1 MEILKKVKREPQN
14 AIREAGESIRGS
26 QIKPAGLF
34 YLSVVYI
41 IWGSTYL
48 AIRVAVR
55 EGSGFPPLT
64 MGMRRF
70 LLAGGLLLLWAALRK
85 KPIRPTREEIVV
97 LSISGL
103 LLWTGGNGLVMWA
116 EQRAGSGLAALIVA
130 SVPIWAALIETMID
144 RRVPSLR
151 LILALLVGFVG
162 IGVLGVP
169 TLRSGTRA
177 DGLAVVAL
185 MGASA
190 SWAIGSVLQS
200 RRPVTLSPQVSA
212 GYQSLIGGMG
222 FALLVFIFH
231 EPRPTPALEA
241 WVAWGYLVVFGS
253 LLAFTSYV
261 QTLRLLPINVAM
273 THAYVNPVIAVVL
286 GAVILREP
294 ITIWTIGGAVM
305 VILGVVAVFR
315 ERYMRNKYGS

>member
-1 MEILKKVKREPQN
+1 MEIIKKVKSEPQN
-14 AIREAGESIRGS
+14 AIREVGESIHGS

-55 EGSGFPPLT
+55 EGSGFPPFT
-64 MGMRRF
+64 MGMMRS
-70 LLAGGLLLLWAALRK
+70 LLAGVLLLLWAALRK
-85 KPIRPTREEIVV
+85 MPIRPSREEILV
-97 LSISGL
+97 LVSSGL

-116 EQRAGSGLAALIVA
+116 EQRVGSGLAALIVA
-130 SVPIWAALIETMID
+130 SVPIWAVLIEILID
-144 RRVPSLR
+144 RRAPSLR
-151 LILALLVGFVG
+151 LIFALLIGFAG
-162 IGVLGVP
+162 IGLLGVP

-190 SWAIGSVLQS
+190 SWAFGSVLQS
-200 RRPVTLSPQVSA
+200 KRPVTLSPQVSA
-212 GYQSLIGGMG
+212 SYQSIIGGMG
-222 FALLVFIFH
+222 LALLMIVFR

-253 LLAFTSYV
+253 LLGFTSYV
-261 QTLRLLPINVAM
+261 QALRLLPINVAM
-273 THAYVNPVIAVVL
+273 TYAYVNPVIAVML
-286 GAVILREP
+286 GAVILKEP
-294 ITIWTIGGAVM
+294 ITVWTIGGAVM
-305 VILGVVAVFR
+305 VILGVAGVFR
-315 ERYMRNKYGS
+315 DRYMRNKHGS

>member
-1 MEILKKVKREPQN
+1 MDGLKAKSDPQN
-14 AIREAGESIRGS
+14 ESRKVGVPAQDS
-26 QIKPAGLF
+26 RVKSAGLF

-55 EGSGFPPLT
+55 EGSGFPPFT
-64 MGMRRF
+64 MGMMRLF
-70 LLAGGLLLLWAALRK
+70 LAGVLLLLWAALRK
-85 KPIRPTREEIVV
+85 MPIRPSREEILV
-97 LSISGL
+97 LVSSGL

-130 SVPIWAALIETMID
+130 SVPIWAALVETLID

-151 LILALLVGFVG
+151 LVFALLIGFAG

-190 SWAIGSVLQS
+190 SWALGSVLQS
-200 RRPVTLSPQVSA
+200 KRPVTLSPQVSA

-222 FALLVFIFH
+222 FALLVFVFR
-231 EPRPTPALEA
+231 EPRPTPTHEA

-261 QTLRLLPINVAM
+261 QALRLLPINVAM
-273 THAYVNPVIAVVL
+273 TYAYVNPVIAVML
-286 GAVILREP
+286 GAVILGEP
-294 ITIWTIGGAVM
+294 ITAWTISGAVM
-305 VILGVVAVFR
+305 VILGVVGVFR
-315 ERYMRNKYGS
+315 DRYMRNKHGS

>member
-1 MEILKKVKREPQN
+1 MDEIKAKSDPQN
-14 AIREAGESIRGS
+14 VASKVGVPAQDT

-34 YLSVVYI
+34 YLTIVYI

-55 EGSGFPPLT
+55 EGSGFPPFT
-64 MGMRRF
+64 MGMMRL
-70 LLAGGLLLLWAALRK
+70 LLAGVLLLLWAALRK
-85 KPIRPTREEIVV
+85 MPIRPSREEILV
-97 LSISGL
+97 LVSSGL

-116 EQRAGSGLAALIVA
+116 AQRAGSGLSALIVA
-130 SVPIWAALIETMID
+130 SAPIWAALVETLID

-151 LILALLVGFVG
+151 LVFALLIGFAG
-162 IGVLGVP
+162 IAVLGVP

-190 SWAIGSVLQS
+190 SWSIGSVLQS

-212 GYQSLIGGMG
+212 SYQSLIGGMG
-222 FALLVFIFH
+222 FALLMFVFR
-231 EPRPTPALEA
+231 EPRPTPILEA

-273 THAYVNPVIAVVL
+273 TYAYVNPVIAVIL

-294 ITIWTIGGAVM
+294 ITAWTFGGAVM
-305 VILGVVAVFR
+305 VILGVVGVFR
-315 ERYMRNKYGS
+315 DRYMRNKHGS

>member
-1 MEILKKVKREPQN
+1 M
-14 AIREAGESIRGS
+14 
-26 QIKPAGLF
+26 
-34 YLSVVYI
+34 
-41 IWGSTYL
+41 
-48 AIRVAVR
+48 
-55 EGSGFPPLT
+55 
-64 MGMRRF
+64 MRF

-85 KPIRPTREEIVV
+85 MPIRPSREEIFV
-97 LSISGL
+97 LSSSGL

-116 EQRAGSGLAALIVA
+116 EQRAGSGLAALIIA
-130 SVPIWAALIETMID
+130 SVPIWAALIETLID

-162 IGVLGVP
+162 IGMLGVP

-231 EPRPTPALEA
+231 EPRPTPVLEA

-273 THAYVNPVIAVVL
+273 THAYVNPVIAVML
-286 GAVILREP
+286 GAVILGEP
-294 ITIWTIGGAVM
+294 ITTWTIGGAVM
-305 VILGVVAVFR
+305 VILGVAAVFR
-315 ERYMRNKYGS
+315 DRYMRNKPRS